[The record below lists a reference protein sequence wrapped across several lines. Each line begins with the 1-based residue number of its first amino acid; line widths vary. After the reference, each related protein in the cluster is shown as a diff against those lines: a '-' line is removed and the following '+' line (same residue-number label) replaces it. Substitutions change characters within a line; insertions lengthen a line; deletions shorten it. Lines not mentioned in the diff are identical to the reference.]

1 MIECKKVH
9 NCYTSRID
17 RGGRNMNDRNLKLIY
32 IALGSLMLILLQSD
46 VFQLAISL
54 INILPIPYLTETIYW
69 LMRILSFVGVVIF
82 IIISLKLILNNI
94 KKL

>member
-1 MIECKKVH
+1 
-9 NCYTSRID
+9 
-17 RGGRNMNDRNLKLIY
+17 MNDRNLKLIY

-54 INILPIPYLTETIYW
+54 INILPIPYLIETIYW

>member
-9 NCYTSRID
+9 NCYRLRID

-46 VFQLAISL
+46 VFQLAI
-54 INILPIPYLTETIYW
+54 
-69 LMRILSFVGVVIF
+69 
-82 IIISLKLILNNI
+82 
-94 KKL
+94 

>member
-9 NCYTSRID
+9 NCYTLRID

-54 INILPIPYLTETIYW
+54 INILPIIYW

>member
-9 NCYTSRID
+9 NCYTLRID

-69 LMRILSFVGVVIF
+69 LMRILFFCRMLSY
-82 IIISLKLILNNI
+82 L
-94 KKL
+94 